1 MSYKAEVFNKYADH
15 VAEAHSITKDKLF
28 SNSKERPMVD
38 ARHMLYYLCK
48 TRPMRIRFIQDFMGE
63 QGYPIN
69 HSSIIHGINYVEKNK
84 LQDRDFVAIC
94 NRIEGCVTL

>member
-28 SNSKERPMVD
+28 SKSKERPMVD

-63 QGYPIN
+63 QEW
-69 HSSIIHGINYVEKNK
+69 VLKN
-84 LQDRDFVAIC
+84 
-94 NRIEGCVTL
+94 